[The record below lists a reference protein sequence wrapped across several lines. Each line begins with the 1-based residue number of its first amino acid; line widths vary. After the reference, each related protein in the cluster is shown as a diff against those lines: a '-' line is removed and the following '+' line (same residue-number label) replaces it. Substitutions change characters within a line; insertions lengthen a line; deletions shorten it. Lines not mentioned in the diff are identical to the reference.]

1 MSTEGKTLRQYAEL
15 IRAGHL
21 LEVEMSQFS
30 EATSA
35 DLLLLMEVTKHAGGP
50 IAVTLDRLA
59 KVVNARE
66 QAQNELALAVAGPKA
81 SSRLVMSLPVLVFIG
96 AGIAGIPIV
105 RVLMTPSIVWLS
117 LTLGLTM
124 FWLGFRWT
132 NRILKRAE
140 PTKVDPG
147 IELEAIAIAIQAGL
161 PLSAAQALV
170 PKLPMSELQ
179 DFGDGSGVALH
190 QLITDRADSKRID
203 QFNADRLKI
212 QGAAVSVLWPLGLTV
227 LPAFVLIAIVP
238 IGAAL
243 IQTQ

>member
-21 LEVEMSQFS
+21 LEVDMSQFS

-35 DLLLLMEVTKHAGGP
+35 DLQLLMEVTKHAGGP

-66 QAQNELALAVAGPKA
+66 QAQNELALAAAGPKA

-147 IELEAIAIAIQAGL
+147 IELEAIAIAVHAGL

-203 QFNADRLKI
+203 QFNSDRLKI

>member
-21 LEVEMSQFS
+21 LEVDMSQFS

-35 DLLLLMEVTKHAGGP
+35 DLQLLMEVTKHAGGP

-147 IELEAIAIAIQAGL
+147 IELEAIAIAVQAGL

-203 QFNADRLKI
+203 QFNSDRLKI

>member
-1 MSTEGKTLRQYAEL
+1 MSTEGKTLRQYSEL

-21 LEVEMSQFS
+21 LEVDMSHFS

-35 DLLLLMEVTKHAGGP
+35 DLKLLMEVTKQAGGP

-81 SSRLVMSLPVLVFIG
+81 SSRLVMSLPMLVFIG

-105 RVLMTPSIVWLS
+105 RVLMTPSFVWLS
-117 LTLGLTM
+117 LTLGFTM
-124 FWLGFRWT
+124 FWLGFRWS
-132 NRILKRAE
+132 NRILTRAE
-140 PTKVDPG
+140 PTRFDPG
-147 IELEAIAIAIQAGL
+147 IKLEALGIAVQAGL
-161 PLSAAQALV
+161 PIAAARELV
-170 PKLPMSELQ
+170 PGLSPSELQ
-179 DFGDGSGVALH
+179 DIGDGSGVALH

-203 QFNADRLKI
+203 QFNSDRLKI
-212 QGAAVSVLWPLGLTV
+212 QRAAVSVLWPLGITV